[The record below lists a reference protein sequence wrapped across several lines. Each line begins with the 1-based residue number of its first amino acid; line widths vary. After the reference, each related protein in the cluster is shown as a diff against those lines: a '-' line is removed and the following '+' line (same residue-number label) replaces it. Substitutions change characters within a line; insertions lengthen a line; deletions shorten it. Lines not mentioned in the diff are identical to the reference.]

1 MEICLIGIHCFIVKL
16 IILLIYH
23 VIMVRA
29 VLLLA
34 SAIVGLSCCTFRLG
48 SHEVHHLA
56 IRRLHLHLVSHSTHH
71 VDIF

>member
-1 MEICLIGIHCFIVKL
+1 MEICLIGINCFIVKL

-34 SAIVGLSCCTFRLG
+34 TAIVGLSCCTFRLG
-48 SHEVHHLA
+48 SHEVHHFA
-56 IRRLHLHLVSHSTHH
+56 IRRLHLHLVSHSSHH